1 MPMSNS
7 RRGGRKGSVTSQDV
21 RAQTPGVPA
30 ADDAALADSAERV
43 STGMGEF
50 GHGDFPGGASGPQG
64 YGQDASI
71 SGGLGQGSG
80 YAQSSGKGGYGQG
93 APEQGDGGQSG
104 ADQHTDE
111 RYGQIDGE
119 GKQRGSEFGYGG
131 RGTDQA
137 DGPVISEHRKS
148 AAHKPNNAPPV
159 VNDAIAR
166 TAAKATKPQS

>member
-1 MPMSNS
+1 MPMTDS
-7 RRGGRKGSVTSQDV
+7 RRRVRKGGVTSQEV
-21 RAQTPGVPA
+21 RAQTHGVPA

-50 GHGDFPGGASGPQG
+50 GDGDFPGGASGPQG

-104 ADQHTDE
+104 AEQHNDE
-111 RYGQIDGE
+111 RYGRVDRDGE
-119 GKQRGSEFGYGG
+119 QRGSEFGYGG

-137 DGPVISEHRKS
+137 DGTVIGEGGES
-148 AAHKPNNAPPV
+148 AAHKRKNVPAV
-159 VNDAIAR
+159 VDEAKAR
-166 TAAKATKPQS
+166 RGAKATKPQS